1 MRMSQDTTRVREFLE
16 ENPKWIGVLFS
27 AMLLL
32 SQVGTVAAGHG
43 SSMTGP

>member
-1 MRMSQDTTRVREFLE
+1 MSQESMRVREFLE

-32 SQVGTVAAGHG
+32 SQVGTVAAGTGATH
-43 SSMTGP
+43 TGP